1 MATACVNKSEPP
13 RPRPPVPPPSHPLR
27 RSALLHTTLKNR
39 MPSSYPVPSVL
50 SDGAQ
55 PVGRARWCFYHQGCS
70 AEAIVGAARNGHLSM
85 VKLLHR
91 RRPEQ
96 CRCCLTARAIAAANG
111 HVEVARWLDNSDP
124 EMVQALEE
132 AVGACSIDSG
142 GGGSSGSGLGPA
154 GDDTGGGSGNMAGDD
169 GRENTL

>member
-1 MATACVNKSEPP
+1 MATACVNT
-13 RPRPPVPPPSHPLR
+13 RNPPPPTPSRPLR

-39 MPSSYPVPSVL
+39 MPYSYPVPSIL
-50 SDGAQ
+50 FDGAQ
-55 PVGRARWCFYHQGCS
+55 PVGRARRRFCHQGCS

-96 CRCCLTARAIAAANG
+96 CGCCLTARAIAAANG
-111 HVEVARWLDNSDP
+111 HVEVARWLDDSDP
-124 EMVQALEE
+124 GMLQALEE

-142 GGGSSGSGLGPA
+142 GGGGSGSGLGAA
-154 GDDTGGGSGNMAGDD
+154 GGDTGGGSGNMAGD
-169 GRENTL
+169 GGPENKL